1 MKYKSLEAQVLDER
15 RRREM
20 AQAKLRQT
28 AADVDYIAMMCDVE
42 LAMPDADKNS
52 QKAREADGTR

>member
-20 AQAKLRQT
+20 AQAKLQQT

-42 LAMPDADKNS
+42 LAMPDAEFTESEEN
-52 QKAREADGTR
+52 